1 MNNNTPFAHE
11 PCAGIDKLTI
21 TTQDFRV
28 KDASKSGLTLRH
40 WNTDLDTG
48 NQEQPILFTDKA
60 GKPIHGASAFINDEQ
75 YAINI
80 NRNGLQVVFNPS
92 KAYHPYKLCNDSK
105 VLQERLETLAKGI
118 KEKGFILDIE
128 QAKISRIDL
137 AKNGHMKQPCIA
149 YSPVLSWMN
158 IKRAKRTAMYPDGHT
173 SNNNRFGVNFYNK
186 GKELRENKIL
196 VINDDRVMRCE
207 LQYKGTQSVCKRTG
221 IGNIRSLIET
231 GIKPLSD
238 LYNETLLNDIFKNPE
253 SGQYAISYEGTKETI
268 EYLRKQYGQQQAL
281 NMYYKV
287 HSISSVI
294 NEIGSVQAFISILK
308 DMGFHRGTILKHKKS
323 IMQLMKLESNI
334 KSQSHIGK
342 LYKELTYK
350 FAS

>member
-1 MNNNTPFAHE
+1 MNINTPFAHE
-11 PCAGIDKLTI
+11 PCAGIDKLII
-21 TTQDFRV
+21 TTQDFRIN
-28 KDASKSGLTLRH
+28 DASKSGLTLRH

-137 AKNGHMKQPCIA
+137 AKNANMEQPCIA
-149 YSPVLSWMN
+149 YSPVFSWLN
-158 IKRAKRTAMYPDGHT
+158 IKRAKRTAMYPDGYT
-173 SNNNRFGVNFYNK
+173 SNNNRLGLIFYNK

-196 VINDDRVMRCE
+196 VINDDKVMRCE

-231 GIKPLSD
+231 GIQPLSD
-238 LYNETLLNDIFKNPE
+238 LYNETLLNDIFKNQE
-253 SGQYAISYEGTKETI
+253 SGQYPISYEGTKETL
-268 EYLRKQYGQQQAL
+268 ENLRRQYGQQAL
-281 NMYYKV
+281 NYFY
-287 HSISSVI
+287 SIHGVSSIITEVGSLQAFESMLY
-294 NEIGSVQAFISILK
+294 EIGY
-308 DMGFHRGTILKHKKS
+308 HRNTVYKHKTRMMK
-323 IMQLMKLESNI
+323 LMKLQSNI
-334 KSQSHIGK
+334 IKKSHIGK